1 VDETAIKVDSSLKE
15 VEDRKVSSRFVFL
28 MRVNFVLKREDAAVY
43 E

>member
-15 VEDRKVSSRFVFL
+15 VEDRKVSSRFVSL
-28 MRVNFVLKREDAAVY
+28 MRVNFALKREDAAVY